1 MFKSYQIGEISDIP
15 IRLDVTFLLILPVF
29 AGMLGAQM
37 ETLVPLF
44 NGTFGTTID
53 VVPLTAGTR
62 PWLIGFVAAV
72 VLFTCVT
79 LHELGHSAMAMHFGY
94 EVESI
99 TLWLLGGIAKPAEIP
114 RNWVQEFWI
123 AVAGPLVNIVIVT
136 GCAVGLVVV
145 PSTDVVVFL
154 LLYLAMLNLGLATF
168 NMVPAFPLDG
178 GRVLRALLARNRSY
192 LDATRLA
199 ATTGK
204 GFAVLL
210 GIFGLLS
217 FDIIMMGVAVFVYIA
232 ATSEARQMMFDAAFE
247 GLTVADVMT
256 PVEETVTVDAS
267 RTAHDFLDMML
278 AERHIAYPVFDG
290 HQFVGIVTFE
300 DVQSAHHNTATVAE
314 VMTPIDNLETATP
327 ATTVTSVLRTLGD
340 SESGRLPVVDNRGA
354 LRGIVTRTDLIRTFR
369 AVSEKRRDPD
379 TIRVTPDSSGGSAGN
394 PDHSLSPTDVD
405 TVPRDTRDTRE
416 SDGRW
421 HPDDQS

>member
-1 MFKSYQIGEISDIP
+1 MFKSYEIGDVSGIP

-29 AGMLGAQM
+29 AGMLGAQI
-37 ETLVPLF
+37 ESIIPLL
-44 NGTFGTTID
+44 NDTFGTTID
-53 VVPLTAGTR
+53 AAALTTGLR

-114 RNWVQEFWI
+114 RNWRQEFWI
-123 AVAGPLVNIVIVT
+123 AVAGPLVNIVIVA
-136 GCAVGLVVV
+136 GCAVGLVAL
-145 PSTDVVVFL
+145 PRADIAVFL

-168 NMVPAFPLDG
+168 NMLPAFPLDG

-199 ATTGK
+199 ATVGK

-210 GIFGLLS
+210 GILGLIS

-247 GLTVADVMT
+247 GLTIADVMT
-256 PVEETVTVDAS
+256 PVEDIVTVDAS
-267 RTAHDFLDMML
+267 RTARDFLNMML

-290 HQFVGIVTFE
+290 RQFVGIVTFE
-300 DVQSAHHNTATVAE
+300 DVQSVQHETATVAD
-314 VMTPIDNLETATP
+314 VMTPIDDIETVTP
-327 ATTVTSVLRTLGD
+327 STTVTSVLRKLGD
-340 SESGRLPVVDNRGA
+340 SESGRLPVVDKRGS
-354 LRGIVTRTDLIRTFR
+354 LRGIVTRTDLIRAFR
-369 AVSEKRRDPD
+369 AVSAKRRDPD
-379 TIRVTPDSSGGSAGN
+379 TIRVEATSDSGDSRTHNRSV
-394 PDHSLSPTDVD
+394 SPSDVD
-405 TVPRDTRDTRE
+405 AVSRDNRDSRE

-421 HPDDQS
+421 RPDDQS